1 MQTCTCIGLYP
12 STYTWVCVC
21 IFYKRAIQ
29 LKSSIFLLDAINLM
43 TKKSII
49 NVCVWSQVFGSMNR
63 TLSLDS
69 CSSIFE
75 VSIFKHPLQSVSQ
88 LVSRC
93 LPQQYL
99 HVKVWISLHFSST
112 IQWMSMSY
120 ILCCMLN
127 FYCKCCMQ
135 HSQMQQTHIHS
146 YEYTFIHDDDQHKI
160 YKALTF

>member
-88 LVSRC
+88 P
-93 LPQQYL
+93 LPASTIFTCKSMNFTSLQFHHTMNEHVIHFML
-99 HVKVWISLHFSST
+99 HVKFLLQMLHATLSNAADT
-112 IQWMSMSY
+112 HTQLRI
-120 ILCCMLN
+120 
-127 FYCKCCMQ
+127 
-135 HSQMQQTHIHS
+135 HIHS
-146 YEYTFIHDDDQHKI
+146 WWWPT
-160 YKALTF
+160 